1 MAGKKVDWTANAL
14 AMVSDIYDYLEEK
27 AGEDIA
33 SEYIDELLEY
43 GNSLDE
49 KSEHFS
55 FCRHPKL
62 QEKGYRCAQFR
73 KTYVLIYK
81 EDLSRV
87 SILAVIHVKRSPAA
101 FGEI

>member
-1 MAGKKVDWTANAL
+1 MAGKKVEWTANAL
-14 AMVSDIYDYLEEK
+14 AMVTDIYDYLEDQ
-27 AGEDIA
+27 AGDDIA
-33 SEYIDELLEY
+33 SDYIDTLLEY

-73 KTYVLIYK
+73 KTYVVIYK
-81 EDLSRV
+81 EDALKV
-87 SILAVIHVKRSPAA
+87 SILAVIHVKRSPEI
-101 FGEI
+101 FGDI

>member
-14 AMVSDIYDYLEEK
+14 VMVSDIYDYLEGQ
-27 AGEDIA
+27 AGDDVA
-33 SEYIDELLEY
+33 SNYIDTLLEY

-49 KSEHFS
+49 RSEHFS
-55 FCRHPKL
+55 FCGHPKL

-81 EDLSRV
+81 EDAVKV
-87 SILAVIHVKRSPAA
+87 SILAFIHVKRSPEI
-101 FGEI
+101 FGGI

>member
-14 AMVSDIYDYLEEK
+14 AMVADIYDYLEDQ

-33 SEYIDELLEY
+33 SNYIDELLEY
-43 GNSLDE
+43 GNCLDE

-55 FCRHPKL
+55 FCKHPKL

-81 EDLSRV
+81 EDAIKV
-87 SILAVIHVKRSPAA
+87 NILAVIHVRRSPEV
-101 FGEI
+101 FGEV

>member
-14 AMVSDIYDYLEEK
+14 AMVSDIYDYLEDK
-27 AGEDIA
+27 AGEDMA

-43 GNSLDE
+43 GNNLDE

-55 FCRHPKL
+55 FCQHPKL
-62 QEKGYRCAQFR
+62 QQKGYRCAQFR

-81 EDLSRV
+81 ENSLQV
-87 SILAVIHVKRSPAA
+87 NILAVIHVKRSPEV
-101 FGEI
+101 FGEV